1 VKLRALFFVGACFL
15 ATRAM
20 AVDLD
25 AVARRMDTDA
35 AAGKPLIA
43 HVIVALCDN
52 ENQGIVPVP
61 AHLGRGDDPRSNLY
75 WGAMFGVKTFFKRSG
90 AWQAHA
96 VERPKDPRVLER
108 VLFSRTLSRGGRQV
122 TVYLLAD
129 AWDGRHMKGAIQR
142 FLEMSRGQ
150 HEEVIRIGDGLSAG
164 GGAHL
169 VAFVGHNGLMD
180 FPVPELARSP
190 VGASAGPRASTVLA
204 CYSDH
209 YFAPLLRVGSA
220 PLVTTSGL
228 MAPEAYTLDA
238 MVTSWFGGANPEVV
252 ESAAARAYAR
262 YQKISER
269 AALRLFI
276 VPAAPGP

>member
-1 VKLRALFFVGACFL
+1 MKFRALVFVGACL
-15 ATRAM
+15 AAGCAM

-25 AVARRMDTDA
+25 AVARRMDVDA
-35 AAGKPLIA
+35 AAGKPLVA
-43 HVIVALCDN
+43 HVVVALCDN

-75 WGAMFGVKTFFKRSG
+75 WGAMFGVKSFFKRSG
-90 AWQAHA
+90 AWESRP
-96 VERPKDPRVLER
+96 VERAKDPRVLER
-108 VLFSRTLSRGGRQV
+108 VLFSRTVSRGGRDV

-142 FLEMSRGQ
+142 FLEMTRGQ
-150 HEEVIRIGDGLSAG
+150 HEEAIRAGDSVSAG

-180 FPVPELARSP
+180 FPASELAMSP
-190 VGASAGPRASTVLA
+190 LGARADARASAVLA
-204 CYSDH
+204 CYSDR
-209 YFAPLLRVGSA
+209 YFAPLLRPGSA

-238 MVTSWFGGANPEVV
+238 LLTSWFGGADPPAV

-269 AALRLFI
+269 AAQRLFI
-276 VPAAPGP
+276 VPAAVGP